1 MVEGVRLVSE
11 KLVVVRLVAIW
22 VAADGT
28 KPAVVLR
35 KTLYVTPELTLAVQ
49 LRLTALDEPVAEVRA
64 VGADGMAGP
73 PV

>member
-11 KLVVVRLVAIW
+11 KLVVVRLLAIC
-22 VAADGT
+22 VPVEGT
-28 KPAVVLR
+28 KPGVVLR

-49 LRLTALDEPVAEVRA
+49 LRLTMLDEPVDAFRA
-64 VGADGMAGP
+64 VGAEGMADP